1 MNINIDFT
9 SKTHLCDIMLKY
21 GSDKSRKDKHNY
33 TIIYDYLFQDLKE
46 KNIRIL
52 ELGIGTNDPNMISS
66 MGLDG
71 KPGASLRG
79 WSEYFTNGLIF
90 GADIDR
96 NILFST
102 DKIKTFYCDQTNPES
117 IKSMWSNKN
126 LSENLVIIIDDGL
139 HTFLAQLIFLENSFN
154 KLNPG
159 GFYIIE
165 DITIDYFKYIRD
177 YIKYVK
183 FFDKDTFVEIIPH
196 NINKYDNIL
205 AIIKK

>member
-1 MNINIDFT
+1 MNIDVDLSYKT
-9 SKTHLCDIMLKY
+9 SLCDIMLKH
-21 GSDKSRKDKHNY
+21 GSDKSRSDKHNY
-33 TIIYDYLFQDLKE
+33 TVIYEHLFRDLKE
-46 KNIRIL
+46 KNIRL
-52 ELGIGTNDPNMISS
+52 FELGIGTNNPNMISS

-126 LSENLVIIIDDGL
+126 LSENLDIIIDDGL

>member
-1 MNINIDFT
+1 MNIDIDIN
-9 SKTHLCDIMLKY
+9 SKTQLCEIMLKH
-21 GSDKSRKDKHNY
+21 GSDKSRSDKHNY
-33 TIIYDYLFQDLKE
+33 TIIYDNLFHNFKDKD
-46 KNIRIL
+46 IRIF
-52 ELGIGTNDPNMISS
+52 ELGIGTNNPNIISS

-79 WSEYFTNGLIF
+79 WSEYFRNGLIF
-90 GADIDR
+90 GADIDK

-102 DKIKTFYCDQTNPES
+102 DKIKTFYCDQTSRDS
-117 IKSMWSNKN
+117 INKMWDN
-126 LSENLVIIIDDGL
+126 ENLHQNFDIIIDDGL
-139 HTFLAQLIFLENSFN
+139 HTFLGQLMFLENSFH
-154 KLNPG
+154 KLNDG

-165 DITIDYFKYIRD
+165 DITIDYFKYIKE
-177 YIKYVK
+177 YIKYIK